1 MDPDWVDSRTEDR
14 ESPSR
19 AVGLRM
25 AVVEYAHQPDRCTVY
40 QAEETST
47 PLTSTWM
54 SVDTSIVESLA
65 SRR

>member
-1 MDPDWVDSRTEDR
+1 MASNWVHSRSDDR
-14 ESPSR
+14 EPPDR
-19 AVGLRM
+19 TAPLRM

-40 QAEETST
+40 QADEAAT

>member
-1 MDPDWVDSRTEDR
+1 MDPDWVDARADDR
-14 ESPSR
+14 EPPDR
-19 AVGLRM
+19 TIPLRM
-25 AVVEYAHQPDRCTVY
+25 AIVEYAHQSDRCTVY
-40 QAEETST
+40 QADEAST

>member
-1 MDPDWVDSRTEDR
+1 MDPDQVDARSRDSEPPANPT
-14 ESPSR
+14 P
-19 AVGLRM
+19 LRM
-25 AVVEYAHQPDRCTVY
+25 AVVEYAHQSDRCTVY
-40 QAEETST
+40 QADGAST